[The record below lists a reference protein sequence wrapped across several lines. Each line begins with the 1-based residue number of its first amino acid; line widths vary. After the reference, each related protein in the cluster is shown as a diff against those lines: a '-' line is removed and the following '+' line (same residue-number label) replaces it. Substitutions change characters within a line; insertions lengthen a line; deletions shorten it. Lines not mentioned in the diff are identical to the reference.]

1 MTDRIWLIAVLF
13 ALLMGVFL
21 IRLIDL
27 QLVQGSHLAQVVDD
41 SRHVTEIVP
50 PRRGRILDRSGA
62 PLVDNRAVYHL
73 GVVLADLELSG
84 RERRQVPLW
93 RLDEQHTDALVAE
106 LAVRLRRPPLGIR
119 EALTRDLINHPA
131 VAVRRGARVRDDQLT
146 LVAVP
151 RRALVP
157 TGSERDSEV
166 ARLVEGDLVTEDPRE
181 ALSRELSARWQAP
194 MELIT
199 EREFRAAAAVL
210 DQDFSQ
216 EVPQCAPALEPFLP
230 QFRVDL
236 QLEDGTTL
244 VLDLR
249 LVDPDRRA
257 QAEEVLA
264 RLLGETPQ
272 LVHERF
278 DRALASARERPPA
291 TPYYFAHSARAE
303 SIAPLLPIDQGLHE
317 LPITGVPGLRE
328 RILLIQGD
336 APESDGLFAQVTRRL
351 GATLGVEAS
360 LIESLILRHAERQRA
375 VSAEREFKIR
385 QVVFDPARY
394 DRLCAGLSA
403 EMTRLG
409 LPLTRLDVEAALSK
423 ARAIADRSWAGQT
436 RLDLIPL
443 IERVPHAI
451 AVRLAGIS
459 VLPPSDLAAKYEDT
473 GATLP
478 GLGLQVDLGRSY
490 PFPGSA
496 SHLIGSIRR
505 GEDPEEPG
513 SFSWQGISGLEKR
526 YDSILRGVSGT
537 LIRARTPDGPRV
549 VRDDP
554 PLAGNDLSTELDM
567 ELQTLAEDS
576 LNNWFK
582 LAEDLGTATDKMK
595 AALPVGKG
603 RAGFALID
611 CHTGAIIA
619 LASSPGYQL
628 DDLRT
633 RYEELLK
640 APGDPLLNHA
650 TMPDQS
656 PGSAM
661 KLCTALAGLEH
672 GVLTPGEHIHSQGY
686 MTLVRGQ
693 KVLRDHAPP
702 GDYDLAH
709 AIQVSSNVYFA
720 TIAQRL
726 GGEKLAEVASSF
738 GLGRVNSL
746 DVSDQRPG
754 ILPRPSTIARLRP
767 KEPHWLPSDDWRMG
781 IGQFLTASPLQ
792 IAGLA
797 AAVANGGHIVRPY
810 LVKPATQ
817 PVVQDLHIKHAYLE
831 ELRRGMELVTENIP
845 GSTAKLLVLEDAAAG
860 IKVAAKTGTAEWGS
874 SESRAAGRTPDHAWM
889 TGYAPAKNPTV
900 AFAIFIHSGTFG
912 GQACTPVVKR
922 VLERYFTK
930 YGAAGHAVERKG
942 N

>member
-13 ALLMGVFL
+13 AMLMGVFL

-27 QLVQGSHLAQVVDD
+27 QLVQGERLAQVVDD

-50 PRRGRILDRSGA
+50 PRRGRILDRTGDA
-62 PLVDNRAVYHL
+62 LVDNRAVYHL

-84 RERRQVPLW
+84 RERRLVPLW
-93 RLDEQHTDALVAE
+93 RLDEQRTDALVAE
-106 LAVRLRRPPLGIR
+106 LAVRLRRPPLGVR

-131 VAVRRGARVRDDQLT
+131 VAVRRGTRVRDDNLT

-157 TGSERDSEV
+157 TGSERDTEV

-181 ALSRELSARWQAP
+181 ALSRELTARWQQP
-194 MELIT
+194 MGLIT
-199 EREFRAAAAVL
+199 DGEFRAAAAVL

-216 EVPQCAPALEPFLP
+216 DLAQCGPVLEPFLP
-230 QFRVDL
+230 LFPVVL
-236 QLEDGTTL
+236 PLEDGTTL
-244 VLDLR
+244 SLALR

-257 QAEEVLA
+257 QAETVLA

-278 DRALASARERPPA
+278 DRALASVRERAPD
-291 TPYYFAHSARAE
+291 TLYYFAHSARAE
-303 SIAPLLPIDQGLHE
+303 SIAPLLPVDQGLHE

-351 GATLGVEAS
+351 AATLGVEPP
-360 LIESLILRHAERQRA
+360 LIESLIERHAERQRA
-375 VSAEREFKIR
+375 VSAEREFQVR
-385 QVVFDPARY
+385 QVVFDPERY

-403 EMTRLG
+403 ELTRLG
-409 LPLTRLDVEAALSK
+409 QPITRLEVEAALSK
-423 ARAIADRSWAGQT
+423 ARTIADRAWAGQT
-436 RLDLIPL
+436 RVDLIPL

-459 VLPPSDLAAKYEDT
+459 VLPPKDLATRYEDT
-473 GATLP
+473 GAALP

-490 PFPGSA
+490 PYKASA

-513 SFSWQGISGLEKR
+513 SFSWQGTSGLEKR
-526 YDSILRGVSGT
+526 YDAILRGVPGKVV
-537 LIRARTPDGPRV
+537 RARTPDGPRV
-549 VRDDP
+549 VLDDP
-554 PLAGNDLSTELDM
+554 ALPGDDLTTELDM
-567 ELQTLAEDS
+567 ELQSLAEDS
-576 LNNWFK
+576 LTNWYT
-582 LAEDLGTATDKMK
+582 LAEELGTATDKMK

-619 LASSPGYQL
+619 LASTPGYEL

-633 RYEELLK
+633 RYHELLK

-650 TMPDQS
+650 TMPDQP

-672 GVLTPGEHIHSQGY
+672 GVLSPGEHIHSQGY
-686 MTLVRGQ
+686 MALVRGQ

-726 GGEKLAEVASSF
+726 GGEKLAEVASRF
-738 GLGRVNSL
+738 GLGRNNAL

-754 ILPRPSTIARLRP
+754 ILPRPSTITRLRP

-792 IAGLA
+792 VAGLA
-797 AAVANGGHIVRPY
+797 AAVANGGRIVQPY

-817 PVVQDLHIKHAYLE
+817 PVVEDLHIKHAHLE
-831 ELRRGMELVTENIP
+831 ELRRGMEMVTDNTP
-845 GSTAKLLVLEDAAAG
+845 GSTAKLLVLEGPAAG

-874 SESRAAGRTPDHAWM
+874 AASRAAGRTPDHAWM
-889 TGYAPAKNPTV
+889 AGYAPAKNPTV
-900 AFAIFIHSGTFG
+900 AFAIYIHSGTFG

-930 YGAAGHAVERKG
+930 YGPGGHAVERK
-942 N
+942 

>member
-1 MTDRIWLIAVLF
+1 MPDRIWLLAVLF
-13 ALLMGVFL
+13 ALLMTVFL
-21 IRLIDL
+21 VRLIDL
-27 QLVQGSHLAQVVDD
+27 QLVHGRHFAQVVDQ
-41 SRHVTEIVP
+41 SRLVTEVVP
-50 PRRGRILDRSGA
+50 PRRGRILDRMGT
-62 PLVDNRAVYHL
+62 PLVDNRALYHL
-73 GVVLADLELSG
+73 GVVLADLEVGG
-84 RERRQVPLW
+84 RERRVIPLW
-93 RLDEQHTDALVAE
+93 RLDEQRTDALVAE
-106 LAVRLRRPPLGIR
+106 LAVRLRRPPLLVR

-131 VAVRRGARVRDDQLT
+131 VAIRRGARVRDDALT

-157 TGSERDSEV
+157 TGSERDAEV

-181 ALSRELSARWQAP
+181 ALGRELTARWEQP
-194 MELIT
+194 IGLIS
-199 EREFRAAAAVL
+199 EREFRAATAIL

-216 EVPQCAPALEPFLP
+216 SVPQCAPVLEPFLP
-230 QFRVDL
+230 YFTVEL
-236 QLEDGTTL
+236 PLEDGTTL
-244 VLDLR
+244 KLDLR

-278 DRALASARERPPA
+278 DRALASVKDKAPV
-291 TPYYFAHSARAE
+291 TLYYFAHSARAE
-303 SIAPLLPIDQGLHE
+303 TIAPLLPIDQGLHE

-328 RILLIQGD
+328 RILLVQGD

-351 GATLGVEAS
+351 AATLGVEPS
-360 LIESLILRHAERQRA
+360 LIESLIERHAERQRP
-375 VSAEREFKIR
+375 VSAEREF
-385 QVVFDPARY
+385 QVRHVVLDPEKY
-394 DRLCAGLSA
+394 DRLCAGLAA
-403 EMTRLG
+403 ELTHLG
-409 LPLTRLDVEAALSK
+409 MPTTRLDIEAALSK
-423 ARAIADRSWAGQT
+423 ARTIADRAWAGQT

-443 IERVPHAI
+443 IERVPHGI

-459 VLPPSDLAAKYEDT
+459 VLPPTALAERYEET
-473 GATLP
+473 AATLP

-490 PFPGSA
+490 PFPGAA

-513 SFSWQGISGLEKR
+513 SFSWQGTSGLEKR
-526 YDSILRGVSGT
+526 YDAILRGVPGT

-554 PLAGNDLSTELDM
+554 PLAGNDLVTELDM

-576 LNNWFK
+576 LANWFT
-582 LAEDLGTATDKMK
+582 LAENLGTATDKMK

-611 CHTGAIIA
+611 CNTGAILA
-619 LASSPGYQL
+619 LASTPGYNL

-633 RYEELLK
+633 RYDELLK
-640 APGDPLLNHA
+640 QPGNPLLNHA
-650 TMPDQS
+650 TMPDQP

-686 MTLVRGQ
+686 MALVRGQ

-702 GDYDLAH
+702 GDYDLAR

-720 TIAQRL
+720 VIAQRL
-726 GGEKLAEVASSF
+726 GGEKLAEAASRF
-738 GLGRVNSL
+738 GLGRNNSW

-767 KEPHWLPSDDWRMG
+767 REPHWLPSDDWRMG

-792 IAGLA
+792 VSCLA
-797 AAVANGGHIVRPY
+797 AAVANGGRIVQPY

-817 PVVQDLHIKHAYLE
+817 PVVQDLHIKQAHLA
-831 ELRRGMELVTENIP
+831 ELRHGMELVTENTP
-845 GSTAKLLVLEDAAAG
+845 GSTAKLLVLEGPAAG

-889 TGYAPAKNPTV
+889 AGYAPAKNPTV
-900 AFAIFIHSGTFG
+900 AFAIWIHSGTFG
-912 GQACTPVVKR
+912 GQACTPVVKK

-930 YGAAGHAVERKG
+930 YGPGGHAAERK
-942 N
+942 

>member
-13 ALLMGVFL
+13 ALVMGVFL
-21 IRLIDL
+21 VRLVDL
-27 QLVQGSHLAQVVDD
+27 QLVQGERLAQVVDD

-62 PLVDNRAVYHL
+62 ALVDNRAVYHL

-84 RERRQVPLW
+84 RERRMVPLW
-93 RLDEQHTDALVAE
+93 RLNEQRTDALVAE
-106 LAVRLRRPPLGIR
+106 LAVRLRRPPLAVR

-131 VAVRRGARVRDDQLT
+131 VAVRRGARVRDDELT
-146 LVAVP
+146 LVAMP
-151 RRALVP
+151 RRALAP
-157 TGSERDSEV
+157 TGGDRDVEV

-181 ALSRELSARWQAP
+181 ALSRELSARWQQP
-194 MELIT
+194 MGVIT
-199 EREFRAAAAVL
+199 DGEFRAATTIL

-216 EVPQCAPALEPFLP
+216 DVAQCAAALEPFLP
-230 QFRVDL
+230 SFPVVL
-236 QLEDGTTL
+236 PLEDGTTL
-244 VLDLR
+244 KLELR

-278 DRALASARERPPA
+278 DRALATARERPPE
-291 TPYYFAHSARAE
+291 TLYYFAHSARAE
-303 SIAPLLPIDQGLHE
+303 SIAPLLPTDQGLHE

-336 APESDGLFAQVTRRL
+336 APETDGLFAQVTRRL
-351 GATLGVEAS
+351 GATLGIEAS

-375 VSAEREFKIR
+375 VSAEREFQIR
-385 QVVFDPARY
+385 QVVFDPRKY
-394 DRLCAGLSA
+394 DRLCAGLAA
-403 EMTRLG
+403 ELTRLG
-409 LPLTRLDVEAALSK
+409 HPLTRLDVEAALSK
-423 ARAIADRSWAGQT
+423 ARTIADRAWTGQT

-459 VLPPSDLAAKYEDT
+459 VLPPSDLAAKYED
-473 GATLP
+473 ADASLP

-490 PFPGSA
+490 PFPGSS
-496 SHLIGSIRR
+496 SHLIGNIRR

-513 SFSWQGISGLEKR
+513 SFSWQGTSGLEKR
-526 YDSILRGVSGT
+526 YDSILRGVPGT
-537 LIRARTPDGPRV
+537 VIRARTPDGPRV

-554 PLAGNDLSTELDM
+554 PLAGNDLTTELDL

-576 LNNWFK
+576 LTNWFK
-582 LAEDLGTATDKMK
+582 LAEELGTATERMK
-595 AALPVGKG
+595 AALAVGKG

-619 LASSPGYQL
+619 LASTPGYHL
-628 DDLRT
+628 DALRT
-633 RYEELLK
+633 GFADLLK

-650 TMPDQS
+650 TMPDQP

-661 KLCTALAGLEH
+661 KLCTALAGLEY
-672 GVLTPGEHIHSQGY
+672 GVLTPGEHLHSKGY
-686 MTLVRGQ
+686 MALSSRGE
-693 KVLRDHAPP
+693 KILRDHAPP

-720 TIAQRL
+720 VIAQRM
-726 GGEKLAEVASSF
+726 GGEKLADIASRF
-738 GLGRVNSL
+738 GLGRNNSL

-767 KEPHWLPSDDWRMG
+767 KEPYWVPSDDWRMG

-797 AAVANGGHIVRPY
+797 AAIANGGHIVQPH

-817 PVVQDLHIKHAYLE
+817 PVVQDLHIKHAHLD
-831 ELRRGMELVTENIP
+831 ELRRGMEMVTDNSP
-845 GSTAKLLVLEDAAAG
+845 GSTAKLLVLEGPAAG
-860 IKVAAKTGTAEWGS
+860 IKVAAKTVTDEWGS
-874 SESRAAGRTPDHAWM
+874 ATSRAAGRTPEHAWM
-889 TGYAPAKNPTV
+889 AGYAPAKNPTV
-900 AFAIFIHSGTFG
+900 AFAIYIHSGTFG

-930 YGAAGHAVERKG
+930 YGAAGHAVERK
-942 N
+942 